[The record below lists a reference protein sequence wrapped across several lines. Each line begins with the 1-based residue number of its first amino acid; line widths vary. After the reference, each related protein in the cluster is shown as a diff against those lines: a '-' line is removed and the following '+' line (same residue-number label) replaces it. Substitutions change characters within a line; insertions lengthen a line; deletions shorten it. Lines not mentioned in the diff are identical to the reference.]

1 MISAFIFFL
10 HLVFAL
16 IVFTK
21 KWQSENLKSGFLN
34 LGLIAVLFAVG
45 WSITGIIAKVV
56 MDPQGLGLYFDRDT
70 FSLTILTIGEFFF
83 YRIYYR
89 EAETESPTQETTS

>member
-16 IVFTK
+16 VILTR

-45 WSITGIIAKVV
+45 WSITGIIAKAV
-56 MDPQGLGLYFDRDT
+56 MEPQGLGINFDRDT
-70 FSLTILTIGEFFF
+70 FSLVLLTIGEFFF
-83 YRIYYR
+83 YRIYYKEEELR
-89 EAETESPTQETTS
+89 NQ